1 MPHARPGPG
10 RLNPTTDLM
19 ETRMQ
24 RLASL
29 LPALILLLGACAAPE
44 PAPTGAE
51 GSPAAAPAEAAR
63 PDWAIAIHGGAGT
76 IPRDFDEAK
85 KQAYLDDLGAA
96 LALGSG
102 LLKEGAEALDVV
114 EQVIRHLEDSPLF
127 NAGRG
132 SVFTHDGNNELDAAI
147 MDGRDLNCG
156 AISGVTRV
164 KNPISLARRVMTES
178 RHVFFV
184 GEGAKHFAEEM
195 GVEKVDPE
203 YYFTQRRWD
212 ALQKALAKEKAGSE
226 AAPADKHGTVGCV
239 VLDKSGNL
247 AAGTST
253 GGMTNKRFGRVGD
266 VPVIGA
272 GTYANNETVAVSC
285 TGHGEKFIMNAVAHD
300 VSALVE
306 YRGMSVGEAAK
317 TVIQGKLK
325 KGDGGLIAVG
335 ANGEIALEFNSEGM
349 FRGAAD
355 SGGRFDVAIWE

>member
-1 MPHARPGPG
+1 MERPF
-10 RLNPTTDLM
+10 R
-19 ETRMQ
+19 
-24 RLASL
+24 L

-44 PAPTGAE
+44 STTTEPATETHSEAPRAE
-51 GSPAAAPAEAAR
+51 
-63 PDWAIAIHGGAGT
+63 WAIAIHGGAGT
-76 IPRDFDEAK
+76 IPRDFDDDK

-96 LALGSG
+96 LALGRG
-102 LLKEGAEALDVV
+102 MLAEGKGGLDVV

-127 NAGRG
+127 NAGKG
-132 SVFTHDGNNELDAAI
+132 SVFTHDGKNELDAAI

-156 AISGVTRV
+156 AVSGVTRV
-164 KNPISLARRVMTES
+164 KNPISLARKVMTDS

-184 GEGAKHFAEEM
+184 REGAERFAEQM
-195 GVEKVDPE
+195 GVETVEPE
-203 YYFTQRRWD
+203 YYFVQRRWD
-212 ALQKALAKEKAGSE
+212 ALQKALAKDAAAEHEAE
-226 AAPADKHGTVGCV
+226 AAPAEKHGTVGCV
-239 VLDKSGNL
+239 VLDKAGNL

-272 GTYANNETVAVSC
+272 GTYANNQTVAVSC

-300 VSALVE
+300 VSALIE
-306 YRGMSVGEAAK
+306 YQGMGVGEAARA
-317 TVIQGKLK
+317 VIDGKLEP
-325 KGDGGLIAVG
+325 GDGGLIAVG